1 MYPFEYV
8 VVITSLITGLGI
20 AQILNGT
27 ADIVSDIKNI
37 RLSAPLSL
45 LILSTF
51 LNLVQEWF
59 YNYQYATHVTSWTL
73 LTVLGVLIY
82 PILLFL
88 LVRML
93 FPTGLKSDVTDLEG
107 YYFEQWKCF
116 FWLSGSIILVSVFHD
131 IFISRFTL
139 QDQVLKLILIAIHLF
154 FLFFNVQNRKAH
166 YTFQA
171 LSVAGVIV
179 FIVLTDNELISYLP

>member
-1 MYPFEYV
+1 MDPFEYV

-20 AQILNGT
+20 AQILNGI
-27 ADIVSDIKNI
+27 ADVVSDIKNI

-51 LNLVQEWF
+51 LNLIQEWF

-88 LVRML
+88 LARML
-93 FPTGLKSDVTDLEG
+93 FPTGLKSDVTDLDG
-107 YYFEQWKCF
+107 YYFEQWKWF

-131 IFISRFTL
+131 IFISGFTL
-139 QDQVLKLILIAIHLF
+139 QDQVLKLVLIAIHLY
-154 FLFFNVQNRKAH
+154 FLLFDVHNRKAH
-166 YTFQA
+166 YVFQA
-171 LSVAGVIV
+171 MSVIGLIA
-179 FIVLTDNELISYLP
+179 FIVLTDNELDSYLP

>member
-1 MYPFEYV
+1 MDPFEYV

-27 ADIVSDIKNI
+27 ADIISDIKNI

-59 YNYQYATHVTSWTL
+59 YNYQYATHVDSWTL
-73 LTVLGVLIY
+73 LLVLGVLIY

-88 LVRML
+88 LARML
-93 FPTGLKSDVTDLEG
+93 FPTGLKSDVTDLDG
-107 YYFEQWKCF
+107 YYYEQWKWF
-116 FWLSGSIILVSVFHD
+116 FCLSASIILVSVFHD
-131 IFISRFTL
+131 LFLSGFTI
-139 QDQVLKLILIAIHLF
+139 QDQVLKLVLIAIHLI
-154 FLFFNVQNRKAH
+154 FLVFNVQNRKAH
-166 YTFQA
+166 FAFQ
-171 LSVAGVIV
+171 LMSVIGLIA
-179 FIVLTDNELISYLP
+179 FIVLTDNELESYF

>member
-1 MYPFEYV
+1 MDPFEYV

-20 AQILNGT
+20 AQILNGI

-51 LNLVQEWF
+51 LNLIQEWF

-88 LVRML
+88 LARML
-93 FPTGLKSDVTDLEG
+93 FPTGLKSDVTDLDG
-107 YYFEQWKCF
+107 YYFEQWKWF
-116 FWLSGSIILVSVFHD
+116 FWLGGSIILVSVFHD
-131 IFISRFTL
+131 IFISGFTL
-139 QDQVLKLILIAIHLF
+139 QDQVLKLILIAMHLC
-154 FLFFNVQNRKAH
+154 FLFFDVHHRKAH
-166 YTFQA
+166 YAFQA
-171 LSVAGVIV
+171 MSVIGLIA

>member
-1 MYPFEYV
+1 MDPFEYV

-20 AQILNGT
+20 AQILNGI

-51 LNLVQEWF
+51 LNLIQEWF

-73 LTVLGVLIY
+73 LTVMGVLIY

-88 LVRML
+88 LARML
-93 FPTGLKSDVTDLEG
+93 VPTGLKSDVTDLDE
-107 YYFEQWKCF
+107 YYYEQWKWF
-116 FWLSGSIILVSVFHD
+116 FWLSGAIILVSVFHD
-131 IFISRFTL
+131 IFLSGFTL
-139 QDQVLKLILIAIHLF
+139 QDQVLKLILIGIHLI
-154 FLFFNVQNRKAH
+154 FLLFNVHHRKAH
-166 YTFQA
+166 FAFQ
-171 LSVAGVIV
+171 LMSVIGLIA
-179 FIVLTDNELISYLP
+179 FIVLTDNELVAY